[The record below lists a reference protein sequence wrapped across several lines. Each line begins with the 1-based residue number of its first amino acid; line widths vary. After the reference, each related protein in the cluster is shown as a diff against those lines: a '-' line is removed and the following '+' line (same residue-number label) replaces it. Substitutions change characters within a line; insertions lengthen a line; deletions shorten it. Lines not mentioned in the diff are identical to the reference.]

1 MSDNGPKFFTIT
13 QLSET
18 EEIQCFLA
26 RSLTTIT
33 QDVAPEQRSDLY
45 WMASKGDERTNE
57 RRKEEANEASRERV
71 CTEFH

>member
-33 QDVAPEQRSDLY
+33 QDVAPEQRGPIQLKKIITKIIMKIITKVQLDFFIV
-45 WMASKGDERTNE
+45 T
-57 RRKEEANEASRERV
+57 
-71 CTEFH
+71 F